1 MDTSMMTIALSLALN
16 NYDHVRDV
24 LSGAVRADGIDLLP
38 LELPIEEIFYR
49 FTKFR
54 EWDVSE
60 MSFGKVVSLMSE
72 ERPQIVALP
81 VFVSRVFRHSAIYV
95 REGVGIQK
103 PKDLEGKR
111 VGLPEWAQTA
121 GIYVRGMLAHEYG
134 VDLAKIQWFQ
144 AGVREPGRVEKVELK
159 LPPGVS
165 IQRMADKTLV
175 GMLAAGELDAVMSAR
190 EIDAARL
197 FRDYRSVEAGY
208 WKKTRIFP
216 IMHVLVVKR
225 EVYERDR
232 WIAMNLFKAFDEARR
247 RSMARVREFGLS
259 HLPVAWMPDHT
270 KQWIALA
277 GDDFW
282 PYGIEANRPTLEAF
296 FQYSYEQGV
305 AQKRLTM
312 EDVFAPE
319 TREQF
324 RI

>member
-1 MDTSMMTIALSLALN
+1 MTISLSLALN

-24 LSGAVRADGIDLLP
+24 LSGNVRADGIDLLP

-72 ERPQIVALP
+72 ERPEIVAIP
-81 VFVSRVFRHSAIYV
+81 VFVSRVFRHSAIYL
-95 REGVGIQK
+95 RQGAGIQK

-121 GIYVRGMLAHEYG
+121 GIYVRGMLAHGYG
-134 VDLAKIQWFQ
+134 VDLARIQWFQ

-159 LPPGVS
+159 LPAGVK
-165 IQRMADKTLV
+165 IERKPDKTLV

-190 EIDAARL
+190 EIPAPRL
-197 FRDYRSVEAGY
+197 WPDYRAAETEY

-216 IMHVLVVKR
+216 IMHVLVLKR

-282 PYGIEANRPTLEAF
+282 PYGIEPNRPTLEAF
-296 FQYSYEQGV
+296 FRYAYEQGV
-305 AQKRLTM
+305 AKKHLRM

>member
-1 MDTSMMTIALSLALN
+1 MMTIRLSLALN

-24 LSGAVRADGIDLLP
+24 LSGAVRADGIELLP

-60 MSFGKVVSLMSE
+60 MSFGKVVSIMSE
-72 ERPQIVALP
+72 TRPEIVALP
-81 VFVSRVFRHSAIYV
+81 VFVSRVFRHSAIYLAPGSAI
-95 REGVGIQK
+95 RK

-121 GIYVRGMLAHEYG
+121 GIYVRGMLAHDYG
-134 VDLAKIQWFQ
+134 VDLASIQWFQ
-144 AGVREPGRVEKVELK
+144 AGVKEPGRVEKVELN
-159 LPPGVS
+159 LPAGVKIERKS
-165 IQRMADKTLV
+165 DTTRV
-175 GMLAAGELDAVMSAR
+175 GMLAAGELDAVMTAR
-190 EIDAARL
+190 EIAAPRL
-197 FRDYRSVEAGY
+197 FADYRAVEAEY

-216 IMHVLVVKR
+216 IMHVLVMKR
-225 EVYERDR
+225 AVYERDR
-232 WIAMNLFKAFDEARR
+232 WVAMNLFKAFDEARR

-282 PYGIEANRPTLEAF
+282 PYGIEPNRPTLEAF
-296 FQYSYEQGV
+296 FQYACEQGV
-305 AQKRLTM
+305 AKKRLTM
-312 EDVFAPE
+312 EDVFAAE

-324 RI
+324 KI